1 MKADA
6 DASFQMDSIIAGLLP
21 YPPNI
26 LVLSY
31 TSVSPPSTPSSSEV
45 DFRRKTATRPEL
57 RIISPGQEELSSDA
71 LSLKDY
77 IRLQPG
83 DYSLHWNDKKKLV
96 YIVSPSDIVVGRE
109 RTAEDRVQ
117 WLLDRGKYREA
128 LDVFENSVTDNKPL
142 GKWTR
147 KEIGVKYIEHLLEQG
162 QWDEAAERMPSIF
175 GSDAALWEK
184 NIFFFAEKGHLKV
197 PNPTTSRLII
207 GNCST
212 RSNEGCQFT
221 FIGI

>member
-1 MKADA
+1 MHHAERLNSCTLPQVDADA
-6 DASFQMDSIIAGLLP
+6 DASFQMDSIVAGLLP

-26 LVLSY
+26 LFLSY

-57 RIISPGQEELSSDA
+57 RIISPDQEELSSDA

-77 IRLQPG
+77 TKLQPG
-83 DYSLHWNDKKKLV
+83 DYSLHWNERKKLV

-128 LDVFENSVTDNKPL
+128 LEVFESSSSGGNVPL

-147 KEIGVKYIEHLLEQG
+147 KEIGVKYIEHLIEQG
-162 QWDEAAERMPSIF
+162 YYHTFDLELRLGQWEEAA
-175 GSDAALWEK
+175 D
-184 NIFFFAEKGHLKV
+184 
-197 PNPTTSRLII
+197 
-207 GNCST
+207 
-212 RSNEGCQFT
+212 
-221 FIGI
+221 

>member
-1 MKADA
+1 
-6 DASFQMDSIIAGLLP
+6 MDSIIAGLLP

-45 DFRRKTATRPEL
+45 DFRRRTATRPEL
-57 RIISPGQEELSSDA
+57 RIISPDQEELSSDA
-71 LSLKDY
+71 LSLKDF

-83 DYSLHWNDKKKLV
+83 DYSLHWNEKRKCV

-128 LDVFENSVTDNKPL
+128 LEVFESSTSKDQAV
-142 GKWTR
+142 GKWNR
-147 KEIGVKYIEHLLEQG
+147 KEIGIKYIEHLIE
-162 QWDEAAERMPSIF
+162 
-175 GSDAALWEK
+175 
-184 NIFFFAEKGHLKV
+184 
-197 PNPTTSRLII
+197 
-207 GNCST
+207 
-212 RSNEGCQFT
+212 EGILAQD
-221 FIGI
+221 IY

>member
-1 MKADA
+1 
-6 DASFQMDSIIAGLLP
+6 MDSIIAGLLP

-45 DFRRKTATRPEL
+45 DFRRRTATRPEL
-57 RIISPGQEELSSDA
+57 RIISPDQEELSSDA

-77 IRLQPG
+77 VRLQPG
-83 DYSLHWNDKKKLV
+83 DYSLHWNEKRKCV

-128 LDVFENSVTDNKPL
+128 LEVFESSTSKDQAV
-142 GKWTR
+142 GKWNR
-147 KEIGVKYIEHLLEQG
+147 KEIGVKYIEHLIEEGIQLKDYSDSRAMG
-162 QWDEAAERMPSIF
+162 
-175 GSDAALWEK
+175 GS
-184 NIFFFAEKGHLKV
+184 
-197 PNPTTSRLII
+197 SRSYANDLCPRRNTL
-207 GNCST
+207 GKEYLPFRRKRT
-212 RSNEGCQFT
+212 P
-221 FIGI
+221 

>member
-1 MKADA
+1 
-6 DASFQMDSIIAGLLP
+6 MDSIIAGLLP

-31 TSVSPPSTPSSSEV
+31 TSLSPPFTPSSSEL
-45 DFRRKTATRPEL
+45 DFRRRTATRPEL
-57 RIISPGQEELSSDA
+57 RIVSPVQEELSSDA

-77 IRLQPG
+77 VRLQPG
-83 DYSLHWNDKKKLV
+83 DYSLHWNDNRKCV

-128 LDVFENSVTDNKPL
+128 LEVFGSSSEGNVSM

-147 KEIGVKYIEHLLEQG
+147 KEIGVKYIEHLIDQG
-162 QWDEAAERMPSIF
+162 PTP
-175 GSDAALWEK
+175 
-184 NIFFFAEKGHLKV
+184 KG
-197 PNPTTSRLII
+197 
-207 GNCST
+207 GMD
-212 RSNEGCQFT
+212 
-221 FIGI
+221 

>member
-1 MKADA
+1 
-6 DASFQMDSIIAGLLP
+6 MDSIIAGLLP

-45 DFRRKTATRPEL
+45 DFRRRTATRPEL
-57 RIISPGQEELSSDA
+57 RIISPDQEELSSDA

-77 IRLQPG
+77 VRLQPG
-83 DYSLHWNDKKKLV
+83 DYSLHWNEKRKCV

-128 LDVFENSVTDNKPL
+128 LEVFESSTSKDQAV
-142 GKWTR
+142 GKWNR
-147 KEIGVKYIEHLLEQG
+147 KEIGVKYIEHLIEEGIQLKG
-162 QWDEAAERMPSIF
+162 YTDSRTMG
-175 GSDAALWEK
+175 GS
-184 NIFFFAEKGHLKV
+184 
-197 PNPTTSRLII
+197 SRSYANDL
-207 GNCST
+207 CPR
-212 RSNEGCQFT
+212 RSSLGKEYLSFRRKRT
-221 FIGI
+221 P

>member
-1 MKADA
+1 MSTYLARRHNPHNRLGRLRHHRRHKIRSKQPIPSPRHNRTLVHHPPPPYTPTDP
-6 DASFQMDSIIAGLLP
+6 SFQMDCIIAGLLP

-31 TSVSPPSTPSSSEV
+31 TSLSPPSTPSSSEV
-45 DFRRKTATRPEL
+45 DFRRRTATRPEL
-57 RIISPGQEELSSDA
+57 RIVSPDSEELSSDA

-77 IRLQPG
+77 VRLQPG
-83 DYSLHWNDKKKLV
+83 DYSLQWNEKRKCV

-128 LDVFENSVTDNKPL
+128 LEVFESSSSGGNVPV

-147 KEIGVKYIEHLLEQG
+147 KEIGVKYIEHLIEQG
-162 QWDEAAERMPSIF
+162 SPHQ
-175 GSDAALWEK
+175 L
-184 NIFFFAEKGHLKV
+184 
-197 PNPTTSRLII
+197 
-207 GNCST
+207 
-212 RSNEGCQFT
+212 
-221 FIGI
+221 

>member
-1 MKADA
+1 
-6 DASFQMDSIIAGLLP
+6 MDSIIAGLLP

-31 TSVSPPSTPSSSEV
+31 TSLSPLSTPSSSEV
-45 DFRRKTATRPEL
+45 DFRRRTATRPEL
-57 RIISPGQEELSSDA
+57 RIVSPDSEELSSDA

-77 IRLQPG
+77 VRLQPG
-83 DYSLHWNDKKKLV
+83 DYSLQWNEKRKCV

-128 LDVFENSVTDNKPL
+128 LEVFESSSAGGNVPV

-147 KEIGVKYIEHLLEQG
+147 KEIGVKYIEHLIEEGCHHTYDLELRVG
-162 QWDEAAERMPSIF
+162 QWEEAADRMPTIF
-175 GSDAALWEK
+175 DHDPDLWEK
-184 NIFFFAEKGHLKV
+184 HIFLYAEKGHLKV
-197 PNPTTSRLII
+197 LALVTPVLTL
-207 GNCST
+207 
-212 RSNEGCQFT
+212 
-221 FIGI
+221 